1 MARWNLTVHKCDR
14 CGKQVDELGDAHMP
28 MGWDTVAVIEII
40 HDVGDWE
47 HITRQ
52 TKGDKLLCE
61 ACVHEYVKSMAE
73 FFGGDKNE

>member
-40 HDVGDWE
+40 HGVHEWE
-47 HITRQ
+47 RITRQ
-52 TKGDKLLCE
+52 TKEDKLLCE